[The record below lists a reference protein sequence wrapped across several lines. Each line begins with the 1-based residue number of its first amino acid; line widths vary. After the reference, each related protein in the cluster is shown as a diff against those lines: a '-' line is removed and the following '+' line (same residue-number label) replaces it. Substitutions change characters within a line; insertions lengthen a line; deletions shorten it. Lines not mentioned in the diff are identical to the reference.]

1 NGLFK
6 FEKIKVNEIIA
17 IDDLKLADKAVTCVL
32 GQSGSGKSTLRRLL
46 NNLNRPDKGEML
58 YQGQSLE
65 EIDQITLRRKI
76 TMDSQT
82 PVIFEGTIRDNLLI
96 GLQFSEQDSVSDEV
110 LKQILNRIS
119 LHKELNMDAADL
131 SGGEQQRLALARVLL
146 LDAEVFL
153 LDEPSSA
160 LDDTTA
166 NNVIQ
171 TFVEQITKDGNTIIM
186 VTHDKKLAD
195 LVADYMVCMDD
206 YSLAL
211 PEKEGV

>member
-1 NGLFK
+1 LFK
-6 FEKIKVNEIIA
+6 LEKIKVNGIIA
-17 IDDLKLADKAVTCVL
+17 IDDLMIADKAVTCIM
-32 GQSGSGKSTLRRLL
+32 GQSGSGKSTLLRLL
-46 NNLNRPDKGEML
+46 NNLASFDEGEIS
-58 YQGQSLE
+58 YQGQSLQ
-65 EIDQITLRRKI
+65 EIDPVILRRKI
-76 TMDSQT
+76 TMVSQT
-82 PVIFEGTIRDNLLI
+82 PVIFDGTVRENLLI
-96 GLQFSEQDSVSDEV
+96 GLQFSGQDPVSDEV
-110 LKQILNRIS
+110 LKRILNKMS
-119 LHKELNMDAADL
+119 LHKELTTDAADL
-131 SGGEQQRLALARVLL
+131 SGGEQQRLALARVML

-171 TFVEQITKDGNTIIM
+171 TFVEQIKKDGNTIIM

-211 PEKEGV
+211 PEKEGL

>member
-1 NGLFK
+1 MFK

-17 IDDLKLADKAVTCVL
+17 IDDLMIADKAVTCVL
-32 GQSGSGKSTLRRLL
+32 GQSGSGKSTLLRLL
-46 NNLNRPDKGEML
+46 NNLNSPDKGEIL

-65 EIDQITLRRKI
+65 EIDPVTLRRKI
-76 TMDSQT
+76 TMVSQT

-171 TFVEQITKDGNTIIM
+171 TFVEQIKKDGNTIIM

-211 PEKEGV
+211 SEKEGV